1 MSRNSFM
8 RIELCAYILHHLSHN
23 KWIPFATISWLCC
36 CCCCSFF
43 SCNVYKFYGFFS
55 CLSLCVCIS
64 FQFSFG
70 TWTPETPTHT
80 HMCTHWL
87 TSCFAHKRFQ
97 WGLLF
102 FFFLKTTL
110 KIWMRALC
118 AVFHFTRRAYVLR
131 NTILFKT
138 SDAKII
144 SHTKHTPLH
153 HFNLEQHQKI
163 SHKISNHLKWICCVF
178 GIKNM
183 NQILTLLYI

>member
-97 WGLLF
+97 WGLF
-102 FFFLKTTL
+102 FFFSQ
-110 KIWMRALC
+110 
-118 AVFHFTRRAYVLR
+118 
-131 NTILFKT
+131 N
-138 SDAKII
+138 
-144 SHTKHTPLH
+144 
-153 HFNLEQHQKI
+153 N
-163 SHKISNHLKWICCVF
+163 
-178 GIKNM
+178 IKNM
-183 NQILTLLYI
+183 NASTLCGFSFHSPCICAKKYNFIQNIWRQDYLAHKTHTVAPFQSWTTSKDFA